1 MKNPSFSRTARKLI
15 GDFRGLPLDEPA
27 KMRKRETKNLT
38 SVIEE
43 LRIRHG
49 IGRTTPEQ
57 ALRDLWSELVGAAN
71 AAYSHPAR
79 IDYGRRLIVAVSHS
93 VVRNELFLHRAAIVE
108 RIQKV
113 PGCAGVTELRVVAG

>member
-1 MKNPSFSRTARKLI
+1 MKNPPFSRSARKLI

-27 KMRKRETKNLT
+27 KMRRRETKDLA

-57 ALRDLWSELVGAAN
+57 SLRDLWSELVGAAN
-71 AAYSHPAR
+71 ASYSHPAR

-113 PGCAGVTELRVVAG
+113 PGCAGVT

>member
-1 MKNPSFSRTARKLI
+1 VKDPSFSRAAQRLI
-15 GDFRGLPLDEPA
+15 GDFRGLPLREPA
-27 KMRKRETKNLT
+27 KMRKRETKDLAAL
-38 SVIEE
+38 VED
-43 LRIRHG
+43 LRNRYG

-57 ALRDLWSELVGAAN
+57 TLRDHWSELVGAAN

-108 RIQKV
+108 RIQKL
-113 PGCAGVTELRVVAG
+113 PGCSGVTELRVVAG